1 MDKRFQ
7 VFQRMKINNSIKEFE
22 MDNDDKKY
30 IPSLRF
36 PEFLNDGEWEIRK
49 LSNIAIR
56 KNKKNKLG
64 SRLPI

>member
-30 IPSLRF
+30 IPTLRF
-36 PEFLNDGEWEIRK
+36 PEFLNDGEWVVKTFE
-49 LSNIAIR
+49 NIVNIL
-56 KNKKNKLG
+56 KT
-64 SRLPI
+64 PF